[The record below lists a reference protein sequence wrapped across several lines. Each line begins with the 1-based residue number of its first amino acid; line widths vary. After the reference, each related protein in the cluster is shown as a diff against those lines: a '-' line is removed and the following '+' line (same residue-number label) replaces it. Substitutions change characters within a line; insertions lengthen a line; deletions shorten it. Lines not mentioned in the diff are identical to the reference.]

1 MSDICNSIE
10 VYNAI
15 RNRNILVVFDDK
27 IADMNSNKKFLSVS
41 EPFTRGRKLNISLV
55 FISQPNFQVSKEV
68 RLNTLHCFI
77 LKIANR

>member
-1 MSDICNSIE
+1 M
-10 VYNAI
+10 
-15 RNRNILVVFDDK
+15 VVFDDK
-27 IADMNSNKKFLSVS
+27 IADMNSIKKFLSVT

>member
-27 IADMNSNKKFLSVS
+27 IADMNSKEKFLSVT

-55 FISQPNFQVSKEV
+55 FISQPNFKVSKEV